1 MATAGSQDHDAKKD
15 GQASEDQ
22 LKQREAEIKTKLA
35 AAKEEQKPGQV
46 KRRFK
51 GGIVIA
57 DGGEPMSQG
66 TSNAIGDEKEICE
79 APFWQLLRPI
89 KWR

>member
-35 AAKEEQKPGQV
+35 AAKEEQKPG
-46 KRRFK
+46 K
-51 GGIVIA
+51 
-57 DGGEPMSQG
+57 
-66 TSNAIGDEKEICE
+66 
-79 APFWQLLRPI
+79 
-89 KWR
+89 